1 MATDNNIT
9 ENSDYLYGL
18 WLSRYY
24 GKGIIYSQARC
35 IKEIKRLL
43 SEGLLPEK
51 PKLRCDLGR
60 FLYLEM
66 SSDNTEVEWL
76 AINLIDLASSDGFT
90 EATELLEK
98 IRKKYSEQAKNGDLM
113 SQSILERFST
123 LKNPHEAEKYFQK
136 TVEAGHYKARK
147 RLDNIRP
154 ATETYSK
161 VDTDL
166 LNKVYELLKELR
178 LDSFE
183 NTQKII
189 AHTDEQ
195 HERTR
200 AVVIAE
206 SETIRKSV
214 EDIPEKVMKRIASE
228 LDNVTGKFSPRFS
241 EIENMH
247 MQMRGDISDIK
258 QAVGTMNS
266 YAEELT
272 SQMQAFF
279 EKMDEAC
286 RAQLNISE
294 CGKLRMACE
303 KELEDFF
310 GEYWENGQLLKST
323 KESLIAAEVLLAC
336 AEREKVCDC
345 RGIVISATSALELE
359 LKARFYTGVRKYFA
373 EARVWDGTTEED
385 LPENLRR
392 KIKRNGEKEDKFTL
406 GNVYYIL
413 NCEKYDSEELLN
425 GYSEE
430 QVEYLRSYLN
440 GILSDDVVSNV
451 YRYGERDYSA
461 ECPEDVF
468 IFGGYSSFTGKISE
482 IVQRYRNPAAHTN
495 TTSKEKAQ
503 ECCVAVIGQ
512 EKASI
517 TKIEGIL
524 FDLLRLTKKFNHSN
538 RFD

>member
-1 MATDNNIT
+1 M
-9 ENSDYLYGL
+9 NSD
-18 WLSRYY
+18 
-24 GKGIIYSQARC
+24 
-35 IKEIKRLL
+35 
-43 SEGLLPEK
+43 
-51 PKLRCDLGR
+51 
-60 FLYLEM
+60 
-66 SSDNTEVEWL
+66 
-76 AINLIDLASSDGFT
+76 
-90 EATELLEK
+90 
-98 IRKKYSEQAKNGDLM
+98 
-113 SQSILERFST
+113 
-123 LKNPHEAEKYFQK
+123 
-136 TVEAGHYKARK
+136 
-147 RLDNIRP
+147 
-154 ATETYSK
+154 
-161 VDTDL
+161 
-166 LNKVYELLKELR
+166 
-178 LDSFE
+178 
-183 NTQKII
+183 
-189 AHTDEQ
+189 
-195 HERTR
+195 
-200 AVVIAE
+200 
-206 SETIRKSV
+206 
-214 EDIPEKVMKRIASE
+214 
-228 LDNVTGKFSPRFS
+228 
-241 EIENMH
+241 
-247 MQMRGDISDIK
+247 
-258 QAVGTMNS
+258 
-266 YAEELT
+266 AEELT

-279 EKMDEAC
+279 EKMDKAC
-286 RAQLNISE
+286 RAQSNIPE
-294 CGKLRMACE
+294 CGKLRKACE

-373 EARVWDGTTEED
+373 EAEVWDGTTEED

-430 QVEYLRSYLN
+430 QVKCLRSYLN

-461 ECPEDVF
+461 ERPEDVF